1 MQAKRCN
8 TEYIMQTSSILEEPR
23 PWPFSRAQLTAG
35 LRSYTGDNR
44 LSVREI
50 KEFDLPFRRPSVGR
64 IRGIQ
69 VTCQASTGKHKW
81 DLVIKEPQGTTRAG
95 MAGAGR
101 REVSFYRCLGEQIP
115 IQIPQILASQP
126 EGEWM
131 LFELLPSGI
140 RPDAWGADEYLLAID
155 NLVLLHDRFWSLS
168 EFLDIYNWLGRPL
181 TRDFEIFIQAAS
193 TGINRFSTIDAHP
206 IFNRV
211 PGFIPMLKCL
221 VEQAKDIANELK
233 TSPFTLMHGD
243 YWPGNIV
250 ISSEGSLMAYDWQ
263 HASIGPG
270 ILDLV
275 KFYQSSQ
282 WEFAALPLSQT
293 EINSRYRD
301 KLKEKNGVAWVDNDW
316 QRLWDYALLWT
327 FLTDWVDLLA
337 QIPTSIVETRR
348 AQIES
353 IWLEPVTE
361 AFLRRLKLS

>member
-1 MQAKRCN
+1 
-8 TEYIMQTSSILEEPR
+8 MQTSSILEEPR
-23 PWPFSRAQLTAG
+23 PWPFSKAQLTAG
-35 LRSYTGDNR
+35 LRSHTGDNR

-50 KEFDLPFRRPSVGR
+50 KEFNLPVRRPSIGR
-64 IRGIQ
+64 IRGIH
-69 VTCQASTGKHKW
+69 VTCQASTGQKKY
-81 DLVIKEPQGTTRAG
+81 DLVLKEPQGTTRAG

-115 IQIPQILASQP
+115 IHIPQILASQAD
-126 EGEWM
+126 GEWM

-140 RPDAWGADEYLLAID
+140 SPDAWGADEYLLAID
-155 NLVLLHDRFWSLS
+155 NLVLLHDRFWSLN

-181 TRDFEIFIQAAS
+181 TRDFEIFKQAAS
-193 TGINRFSTIDAHP
+193 NGIQRFSKLEAHP
-206 IFNRV
+206 VFNRE
-211 PGFIPMLKCL
+211 PGFIQMLECL

-243 YWPGNIV
+243 YWPGNIM
-250 ISSEGSLMAYDWQ
+250 ISSEGRLMAYDWQ

-275 KFYQSSQ
+275 KFYQASQ
-282 WEFAALPLSQT
+282 WEFAAVPLSQT
-293 EINSRYRD
+293 EIVTRYRD
-301 KLKEKNGVAWVDNDW
+301 KLRDKNGVGWLENDW
-316 QRLWDYALLWT
+316 QRQWDYGLLWT

-337 QIPTSIVETRR
+337 QTPTSIVETRR

-353 IWLEPVTE
+353 IWLGPVTE